1 MQRRKFVFLSV
12 IGGTAVS
19 LTGLSCSHQQTG
31 LYAVLDR
38 PIQLSQI
45 CDTKTL
51 REIGMEYRLQMP
63 TESEADQLVSKLS
76 ADSAGN
82 PVSKSDDHEFVKNM
96 IDRQILQDF
105 EKGNT
110 VVIKGWVL
118 SVTEARQCA
127 LFFINNK

>member
-12 IGGTAVS
+12 IGGTAVG
-19 LTGLSCSHQQTG
+19 LTGLSCSHQKAG
-31 LYAVLDR
+31 LYTILDR

-51 REIGMEYRLQMP
+51 REIGMEYRLQIP
-63 TESEADQLVSKLS
+63 TESEADQLVSLLS
-76 ADSAGN
+76 ADSAGY
-82 PVSKSDDHEFVKNM
+82 PISKSADHVFVKNM
-96 IDRQILQDF
+96 IDRQILEDF

-110 VVIKGWVL
+110 VVIKGWIL

-127 LFFINNK
+127 LFFLNNK